1 MFEEQITEIFVK
13 VDDFCLTYS
22 RFISQVKKVPSPD
35 GPSTRNRAAGLSD
48 SEIITILIGF
58 HMGTHKTFKQYYNS
72 LIRAHYRYLFPG
84 LVSYHRFLSL
94 REKVSVPFMLFLKH
108 KCMGQC
114 TGLSFIDST
123 KLRVCENQRI
133 HAHRTFAGLA
143 ERGRSSTGW
152 FYGFKLHLIVNERGD
167 LLSFYLSK
175 GNTDDRNWRIIR
187 QMTQDLFG
195 KLFGDKGYIS
205 KALFDTLF
213 NDGIQLITKLR
224 KNMKGHIMS
233 LNDRILLRKRALI
246 ETINDEL
253 KNMCQIEHSRHRSVN
268 GFLFNVMSAL
278 AAYSFFAKKPSL
290 NIERVPD
297 NQLSLVPA

>member
-1 MFEEQITEIFVK
+1 
-13 VDDFCLTYS
+13 
-22 RFISQVKKVPSPD
+22 
-35 GPSTRNRAAGLSD
+35 
-48 SEIITILIGF
+48 
-58 HMGTHKTFKQYYNS
+58 
-72 LIRAHYRYLFPG
+72 
-84 LVSYHRFLSL
+84 
-94 REKVSVPFMLFLKH
+94 
-108 KCMGQC
+108 
-114 TGLSFIDST
+114 
-123 KLRVCENQRI
+123 
-133 HAHRTFAGLA
+133 
-143 ERGRSSTGW
+143 
-152 FYGFKLHLIVNERGD
+152 
-167 LLSFYLSK
+167 
-175 GNTDDRNWRIIR
+175 
-187 QMTQDLFG
+187 MTQDLFG

-290 NIERVPD
+290 NIERFKIGTRNRP
-297 NQLSLVPA
+297 SLFHQTV